1 MNKIFFPLLTFVLL
15 LSGCS
20 PKQYAYFKRVKSK
33 KDHVARGYTD
43 SIVSIKRREAIPLYA
58 SQSTPSPLVVKKK
71 YLDDSNADEKTLD
84 FEAPKQENT
93 TELLK
98 NAPYSRKDMKKMS
111 RMVKQDKKQISSSK
125 SDLLYIILIVILLAL
140 LFSFLNG
147 LLLWLLSLALFVLL
161 IYLLFALVGFL

>member
-1 MNKIFFPLLTFVLL
+1 MNKIFFPLLAFGLL

-33 KDHVARGYTD
+33 KDHISRGYTD
-43 SIVSIKRREAIPLYA
+43 TIEPIKRREAISLYA
-58 SQSTPSPLVVKKK
+58 SQSSPSPMVVKKN
-71 YLDDSNADEKTLD
+71 YLNDLNIDEKTLD

-93 TELLK
+93 TERQK
-98 NAPYSRKDMKKMS
+98 NTSYSRKDMK
-111 RMVKQDKKQISSSK
+111 RMVKQDNKQISSSQ
-125 SDLLYIILIVILLAL
+125 SDLLYIVLIVILLAL
-140 LFSFLNG
+140 LFSFLDG

>member
-1 MNKIFFPLLTFVLL
+1 MNKIFFPLLAFGLL

-33 KDHVARGYTD
+33 KDHISRGYTD
-43 SIVSIKRREAIPLYA
+43 TIEPIKRREAISLYA
-58 SQSTPSPLVVKKK
+58 SQSSPSPMVVKKN
-71 YLDDSNADEKTLD
+71 YLNDFNIDEKTLD

-93 TELLK
+93 TERQK
-98 NAPYSRKDMKKMS
+98 NTSYSRKDMKNMK
-111 RMVKQDKKQISSSK
+111 RMVKQDNKQVSSSQ
-125 SDLLYIILIVILLAL
+125 SDLLYIVLIVILLAL
-140 LFSFLNG
+140 LFSFLDG